1 MDMNLGRHRH
11 ADPENSKKRKKR
23 KKKGTGAMMRTWKQ
37 VLLKVILRSLELA
50 RNLEKIELF
59 RLVSLLFRQR
69 LHNLMDI

>member
-1 MDMNLGRHRH
+1 MLTQKI
-11 ADPENSKKRKKR
+11 PKKEKKE

>member
-1 MDMNLGRHRH
+1 
-11 ADPENSKKRKKR
+11 
-23 KKKGTGAMMRTWKQ
+23 MMRTWKQ